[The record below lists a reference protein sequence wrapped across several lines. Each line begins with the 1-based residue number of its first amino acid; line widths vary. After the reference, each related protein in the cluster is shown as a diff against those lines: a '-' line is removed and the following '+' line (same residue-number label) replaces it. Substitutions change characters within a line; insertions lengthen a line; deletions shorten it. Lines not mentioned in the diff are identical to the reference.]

1 MSTSMMSSVMTNSS
15 IELCS
20 PERTPLV
27 GECAPFP
34 SMPASPPGP
43 RDPELVLYVPDMEE
57 IRISP
62 VVARKGYLNVLEH
75 KTHGWKKRW
84 VAVRRPYVFIF
95 RDEKDPVERALINL
109 ATAQVEYSEDQLAMV
124 RLPNTFSVVSK
135 HRGYLLQT
143 LHEKEVHDWLYAIN
157 PLLAG
162 QIRSKSARRQ
172 PQVSAVETG
181 AK

>member
-1 MSTSMMSSVMTNSS
+1 M
-15 IELCS
+15 ELS
-20 PERTPLV
+20 AALP
-27 GECAPFP
+27 GECASFP
-34 SMPASPPGP
+34 QIPMAPMGP

-62 VVARKGYLNVLEH
+62 VIARKGYLNVLEH

-109 ATAQVEYSEDQLAMV
+109 ATAQVEYSEDQLSAV

-135 HRGYLLQT
+135 HKGYLLQT
-143 LHEKEVHDWLYAIN
+143 LQEKDVHDWLYAIN

-162 QIRSKSARRQ
+162 QIRSKSARRN
-172 PQVSAVETG
+172 PQQENSTTTTPTNATPKEVTVNL
-181 AK
+181 K